1 MCGIFDG
8 CLHFVIQSVRLREL
22 FLRLSS
28 PLGGSPLANLA
39 LSGGG
44 LLRNSFQP
52 EFDGALRLRLD

>member
-1 MCGIFDG
+1 M
-8 CLHFVIQSVRLREL
+8 VQSVRPREL

-52 EFDGALRLRLD
+52 EFDGALRLHLD